1 MAGWNTTMRIE
12 RRHAVWA
19 VAALFALGLP
29 AWVRAQVLSGEV
41 IAAEAEAILVPPS
54 NSSPVVLRYLVPEG
68 SQVQAGDPLVRI
80 DPGQA
85 LAQVRTLQNQ
95 IEQLGARIEKEL
107 ADLALTVV
115 DAELEAINADAEL
128 ARAEVDAAI
137 PASFLPPLEFDRFQ
151 SALDRQQH
159 EQALKREQLA
169 TARAALERR
178 RADGQLELKK
188 LEADLAFNRL
198 QVEQSEQRA
207 ARAGTVTHGFDTF
220 RGLRYAEGSS
230 AYPGNRIGEVVG
242 EGGFRVR
249 AFALE
254 PERALLANGQTVW
267 LQFDALPG
275 HAVEARIGSIS
286 AAPEAKAE
294 WGNGRYHTLLI
305 DAAALSGLP
314 LRAGMSVRVQ
324 AQPPPALP
332 MQVASQPTAPKFE
345 GELFAR
351 DSAALMP
358 PGIENLWQFNIT
370 ELAADGSLVE
380 EGQKVVGFDA
390 GTLLQNL
397 QIKQSQLAEKRS
409 ELDKLLLQQD
419 DRARSDALQTAQQA
433 ADLDKAERKASQP
446 EGLVGR
452 NDYRKLVIDRE
463 RARQRMLL
471 ARQREAA
478 ATHQRNQERRLLKAE
493 VEQLDNEVRVLEQGI
508 AAMSVRAPRA
518 GLMLHR
524 SNWQGEKFEV
534 GAQIWMG
541 VAVAEIP
548 DLASLA
554 VRGTAPERELGAL
567 AVGQRARISLQ
578 GGARETLEGR
588 VVRLGSTVR
597 SRSRLQPVPVVDV
610 EIELDSR
617 PEGLRPGQAV
627 QIELLPLDALA
638 LVQGAAP

>member
-1 MAGWNTTMRIE
+1 MCIDTARRIQGP
-12 RRHAVWA
+12 
-19 VAALFALGLP
+19 AALLALATLALPLP
-29 AWVRAQVLSGEV
+29 AAAQLLSGEV

-68 SQVQAGDPLVRI
+68 AQVQPGDPLVRI

-85 LAQVRTLQNQ
+85 LAQVRSLENQ

-107 ADLALTVV
+107 ADLALAVL
-115 DAELEAINADAEL
+115 DAELEAIDTTAEL
-128 ARAEVDAAI
+128 ARAEVDAGI
-137 PASFLPPLEFDRFQ
+137 PASFLPPLEYDRFQ
-151 SALDRQQH
+151 NALERQQR
-159 EQALKREQLA
+159 EQRLKREQLA
-169 TARAALERR
+169 AARAAVERR
-178 RADGQLELKK
+178 RADGRLELEK
-188 LEADLAFNRL
+188 LEAERIFNRL

-207 ARAGTVTHGFDTF
+207 SRAGTVTHGFDTF

-254 PERALLANGQTVW
+254 PERALLSHGQTVW

-275 HAVEARIGSIS
+275 RVVEARISSIS

-294 WGNGRYHTLLI
+294 WGAGRYHTLLV
-305 DAAALSGLP
+305 DAPALAALP
-314 LRAGMSVRVQ
+314 LRAGMSARVQ
-324 AQPPPALP
+324 LQPPTPSAL
-332 MQVASQPTAPKFE
+332 PTAPATAIATAPTFE

-358 PGIENLWQFNIT
+358 PAIEELWQFNIT
-370 ELAADGSLVE
+370 ELAPDGSEVE
-380 EGQKVVGFDA
+380 EGQVVVGFDA
-390 GTLLQNL
+390 GQLMQNL
-397 QIKQSQLAEKRS
+397 LIKQSQLAEKRS

-463 RARQRMLL
+463 RARQRMEQVRL
-471 ARQREAA
+471 REIA
-478 ATHQRNQERRLLKAE
+478 ATHQRTQERRLLQAE
-493 VEQLDNEVRVLEQGI
+493 VEQLDSEVQVLQQGML
-508 AAMSVRAPRA
+508 AMSVRAPRA

-524 SNWQGEKFEV
+524 SNWQGDKFEV
-534 GAQIWMG
+534 GAQVWMG

-548 DLASLA
+548 DPESLA

-567 AVGQRARISLQ
+567 ALGQAARISLQ
-578 GGARETLEGR
+578 GGTRETLSGR

-610 EIELDSR
+610 EIELDAR
-617 PEGLRPGQAV
+617 PQGLRPGQAV
-627 QIELLPLDALA
+627 QIELLPMEAASLA
-638 LVQGAAP
+638 AGGQP

>member
-1 MAGWNTTMRIE
+1 MSTE
-12 RRHAVWA
+12 RTFPLSAIAV
-19 VAALFALGLP
+19 LFALGLP
-29 AWVRAQVLSGEV
+29 ASAGAQVLSGEV

-54 NSSPVVLRYLVPEG
+54 NSSPVVLRYLVAEG
-68 SQVQAGDPLVRI
+68 AQVQPGDPLVRI

-85 LAQVRTLQNQ
+85 LAQVRSLENQ
-95 IEQLGARIEKEL
+95 IEQLGARIDKEL
-107 ADLALTVV
+107 ADLRLTLI
-115 DAELEAINADAEL
+115 DAELEATDASAEL

-137 PASFLPPLEFDRFQ
+137 PASFLPPLDHDRFQ
-151 SALDRQQH
+151 GALDRQQR

-169 TARAALERR
+169 AARAAIERR
-178 RADGQLELKK
+178 RADGRLELDK
-188 LEADLAFNRL
+188 LQAELAFNRL

-207 ARAGTVTHGFDTF
+207 GRAGTVTHGFDTF

-254 PERALLANGQTVW
+254 PERAQLSNGQTVW

-275 HAVEARIGSIS
+275 RAVEARISSIS

-294 WGNGRYHTLLI
+294 WGSGRYHTVLI
-305 DAAALSGLP
+305 DAPALAELP
-314 LRAGMSVRVQ
+314 LRAGMSARVQ
-324 AQPPPALP
+324 VQPPSARPV
-332 MQVASQPTAPKFE
+332 QVAAASTAVRFE

-358 PGIENLWQFNIT
+358 PGIEDLWQFSIT
-370 ELAADGSLVE
+370 ELAPDGSLVE
-380 EGQKVVGFDA
+380 EGQRVVGFDA
-390 GTLLQNL
+390 GTLMQNL
-397 QIKQSQLAEKRS
+397 QIKQSQLSEKRS

-471 ARQREAA
+471 VRQREAA
-478 ATHQRNQERRLLKAE
+478 AADQRSQERRLLQAE
-493 VEQLDNEVRVLEQGI
+493 VEQLDNEVQVLQQGI
-508 AAMSVRAPRA
+508 LAMSVRAPRG

-534 GAQIWMG
+534 GAQVWMG

-548 DLASLA
+548 DLGSLA

-567 AVGQRARISLQ
+567 ALGQRARISLQ
-578 GGARETLEGR
+578 GGTRETLSGR

-627 QIELLPLDALA
+627 QIELLPLDGPSLA
-638 LVQGAAP
+638 AGAAP